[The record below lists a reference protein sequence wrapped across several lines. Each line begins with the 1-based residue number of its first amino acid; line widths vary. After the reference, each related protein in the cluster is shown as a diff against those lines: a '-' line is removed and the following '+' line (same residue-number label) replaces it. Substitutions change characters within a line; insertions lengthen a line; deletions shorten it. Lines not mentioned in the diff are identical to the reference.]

1 QKSLLRCFIRSHSLT
16 VKGHQIMPNTR
27 AKARNYSCGECGIGV
42 KYSSILC
49 TGTCNLW
56 YHGGCVNLTERQVTK
71 LTKKEISNWKCRNCN
86 ISPPSPTK
94 TLLDSNQVMNNLPIL
109 DNPEST
115 TILHIDCAPLSG
127 GEEVFQGTGE
137 EHFQPNIKEKLCC
150 STPKTQGLTVS
161 STGLANNSLKE
172 ELEHSL
178 TENKSFAN
186 DTHTIV
192 EKIQN
197 LVNPEEANLNLS
209 LSLAAEA
216 GSVLLQENTKL
227 KAENNKLLE
236 KCMRLEAELADTSE
250 KTEKMELTEEKY
262 RSKIENLHQELAK
275 LQSQL
280 DKERNNQTK
289 LQEFFEEQDNNQRKL
304 IDNLEKTIFNLEKTI
319 KELTSKS
326 ESIKSVIPQATNR
339 DVGTQT
345 CSHTGETLLPLIT
358 ITELT
363 ALKRRQYETE
373 CEIQKLKE
381 QVGKTCSQTPNPH
394 KMTSHL
400 SQKNNCSKFNI
411 SKKISKNKKKTQFS
425 VALQVAKCKEAAT
438 LQGQD
443 SRKQPGRQASET
455 SPLTTPTSPMPG
467 LKITS
472 PSTSSHKISRS
483 PPALAKIRKE
493 GESIE
498 EFFNRHIDEY
508 KDNINIYKDN
518 VKKYGKPSVLC
529 ETATSYMPNQSP
541 TQPGPQTQ
549 TSSQDAT
556 HQLDSFLEKT
566 KIKSTRT

>member
-1 QKSLLRCFIRSHSLT
+1 
-16 VKGHQIMPNTR
+16 
-27 AKARNYSCGECGIGV
+27 
-42 KYSSILC
+42 
-49 TGTCNLW
+49 
-56 YHGGCVNLTERQVTK
+56 
-71 LTKKEISNWKCRNCN
+71 
-86 ISPPSPTK
+86 
-94 TLLDSNQVMNNLPIL
+94 
-109 DNPEST
+109 
-115 TILHIDCAPLSG
+115 
-127 GEEVFQGTGE
+127 
-137 EHFQPNIKEKLCC
+137 
-150 STPKTQGLTVS
+150 
-161 STGLANNSLKE
+161 
-172 ELEHSL
+172 
-178 TENKSFAN
+178 
-186 DTHTIV
+186 
-192 EKIQN
+192 
-197 LVNPEEANLNLS
+197 
-209 LSLAAEA
+209 
-216 GSVLLQENTKL
+216 
-227 KAENNKLLE
+227 
-236 KCMRLEAELADTSE
+236 MRFEAELADTSE

-262 RSKIENLHQELAK
+262 RSKVENLHQELAK

-339 DVGTQT
+339 DVGIQT

-381 QVGKTCSQTPNPH
+381 QVGKTCSQTPNPQ

-400 SQKNNCSKFNI
+400 SQKNNCSKFNV

-438 LQGQD
+438 PQGQD

-455 SPLTTPTSPMPG
+455 SPLTTPTSAMPG

-472 PSTSSHKISRS
+472 ASTSSHKISRS

-508 KDNINIYKDN
+508 KDNINIYKDK
-518 VKKYGKPSVLC
+518 VKKYGKPSALC

-556 HQLDSFLEKT
+556 HQLDTFLDKT

>member
-1 QKSLLRCFIRSHSLT
+1 
-16 VKGHQIMPNTR
+16 
-27 AKARNYSCGECGIGV
+27 
-42 KYSSILC
+42 
-49 TGTCNLW
+49 
-56 YHGGCVNLTERQVTK
+56 
-71 LTKKEISNWKCRNCN
+71 
-86 ISPPSPTK
+86 
-94 TLLDSNQVMNNLPIL
+94 
-109 DNPEST
+109 
-115 TILHIDCAPLSG
+115 
-127 GEEVFQGTGE
+127 
-137 EHFQPNIKEKLCC
+137 
-150 STPKTQGLTVS
+150 
-161 STGLANNSLKE
+161 
-172 ELEHSL
+172 
-178 TENKSFAN
+178 
-186 DTHTIV
+186 
-192 EKIQN
+192 
-197 LVNPEEANLNLS
+197 
-209 LSLAAEA
+209 
-216 GSVLLQENTKL
+216 
-227 KAENNKLLE
+227 
-236 KCMRLEAELADTSE
+236 
-250 KTEKMELTEEKY
+250 MELTEEKY
-262 RSKIENLHQELAK
+262 RSKVENLHQELAK

-363 ALKRRQYETE
+363 ALKRRQYEIE

-400 SQKNNCSKFNI
+400 I
-411 SKKISKNKKKTQFS
+411 
-425 VALQVAKCKEAAT
+425 AKCKEAAT
-438 LQGQD
+438 LQRQD

-467 LKITS
+467 LKTTS

-518 VKKYGKPSVLC
+518 VKKYGKPSALC

-541 TQPGPQTQ
+541 TPPGPQTQ

-556 HQLDSFLEKT
+556 HQLDTFLDKT